1 MSMDKKF
8 YTVKELSEIL
18 PIGTSNLYN
27 LVNSKNF
34 PSIKINRRILISID
48 EFQKWIETSA
58 GKQII
63 L

>member
-1 MSMDKKF
+1 MDKKF

-34 PSIKINRRILISID
+34 PSIKINRRILIPID